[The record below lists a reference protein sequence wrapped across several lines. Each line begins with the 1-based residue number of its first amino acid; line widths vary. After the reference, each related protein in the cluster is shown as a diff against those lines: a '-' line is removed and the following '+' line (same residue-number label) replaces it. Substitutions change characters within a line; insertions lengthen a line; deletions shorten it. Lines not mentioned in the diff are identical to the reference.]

1 MDTDGNPLM
10 IRRFI
15 LVLALLAT
23 GIAMAQTDL
32 SRAGAEDPFGR
43 FLPIERA
50 FQVGAV
56 ALDANT
62 IGIVWRVAPEY
73 YLYEHRFSV
82 TASDGTTLG
91 ALQIPPG
98 ITHTDEFFGTVQ
110 IHRGQVEIRVAVLR
124 TDTGPVEIPLVLG
137 YQGCADAGLCYPP
150 DERMVTVSMPAV
162 GSVPDAPVWVSEQDR
177 LAGLLEGGQLWLV
190 ILTFYGLGL
199 LLTFTPC
206 VLPMVPILSGIII
219 GQGPG
224 LSAGRG
230 FLLSLIYVLAMA
242 ATYTAAGVAAALLGH
257 NLQAIFQQPGVLIAF
272 AAVFALLATAMFG
285 WWQFQMPAAI
295 QTRLTALANRQRAGS
310 FGGVA
315 VMGVLSALIV
325 GPCVAA
331 PLAGALIYIGRT
343 GDAVLG
349 GVALFALSM
358 GMGTL
363 LLALGASAGKLMPR
377 IGPWMNT
384 VRALFGVLM
393 LGVAIWLLER
403 VMPTPVTLVLWSVLA
418 FGSAVAMAVSSST
431 NKLWRVTAVALLL
444 WGSALIIG
452 AATGGRDPLNPLRDS
467 TLFGANDATTEIAHL
482 PFRRIA
488 SLAELEVEL
497 AQASANGQAVMLD
510 FYADWCVAC
519 KQMERDTFAD
529 DRVRMALDSVVLL
542 QADVTAY
549 NDADR
554 ELMRTLQVIGPPSIL
569 FFGTDGM
576 EASRYR
582 VVGYMPAEA
591 FANLINEAVSQ

>member
-1 MDTDGNPLM
+1 M
-10 IRRFI
+10 IRRF
-15 LVLALLAT
+15 VLLFALLAT
-23 GIAMAQTDL
+23 GVAMAQTDL

-82 TASDGTTLG
+82 TAADGTTLG

-110 IHRGQVEIRVAVLR
+110 VHRGQVEIRVAVLR

-150 DERMVTVSMPAV
+150 DERMVTISMPAV

-190 ILTFYGLGL
+190 VLTFYGLGL

-224 LSAGRG
+224 LSARRG

-272 AAVFALLATAMFG
+272 AAVFVVLATAMFG
-285 WWQFQMPAAI
+285 WWQFQMPAAF

-384 VRALFGVLM
+384 VRGLFGVLM
-393 LGVAIWLLER
+393 LAVAIWLLDR
-403 VMPTPVTLVLWSVLA
+403 VAPAVVTMVLWAALA
-418 FGSAVAMAVSSST
+418 IGSAVAMTVSYPNS
-431 NKLWRVTAVALLL
+431 KLWRGLAGVVLAWGLLVL
-444 WGSALIIG
+444 LG
-452 AATGGRDPLNPLRDS
+452 AATGARDPLQPLAGSSLLGDWGADS
-467 TLFGANDATTEIAHL
+467 EIMHL

-488 SLAELEVEL
+488 SLAELETEL
-497 AQASANGQAVMLD
+497 EQASANGQAVMLD

-519 KQMERDTFAD
+519 KQMERDTFSD
-529 DRVRMALDSVVLL
+529 ERVHAALDSVVLL
-542 QADVTAY
+542 QVDVTAY

-554 ELMRTLQVIGPPSIL
+554 ELMRTLQVIGPPSLL

-576 EASRYR
+576 EVSRYR

-591 FANLINEAVSQ
+591 FANLVNEAVNQ